1 LPFFVTDFDCGRARR
16 GGGFHPY
23 PWRYR
28 LYRNRRWLSGSLP
41 AEKRLRFPCIQGG
54 RRHRGGS
61 FRIDTAARY
70 SLLLGSSKI
79 SRLKSYEKGGD
90 SSECTFMAAGQCIC
104 A

>member
-1 LPFFVTDFDCGRARR
+1 VEGREGA
-16 GGGFHPY
+16 GGFHPY

-41 AEKRLRFPCIQGG
+41 AEKKVAFPCIQGG

-79 SRLKSYEKGGD
+79 SRLKLCGYFCLASVWVETASVVSGVSQG
-90 SSECTFMAAGQCIC
+90 TV
-104 A
+104 